1 MISARQLEVL
11 STVIEVGTT
20 ARAAEL
26 LSVSQPA
33 ISNMIRHTEDLIGFP
48 LFMREHG
55 RLTPTK
61 EALHIAQEAQHL
73 FMQQNR
79 IANIID
85 ELRGGTIGRL
95 SIIATPSVGHGVL
108 PRVLGQFIK
117 ARPKLQLSIELGSQH
132 EIIRKLGSGR
142 VDLGLS
148 ITPPR
153 HSAVSVREIA
163 NGQLMCVCSADHVLA
178 LQEVVSISSLN
189 HVSHISYASRTPLG
203 QMIDAMFSERGLER
217 RYFCEVRHT
226 ATALEMVRNGLG
238 VALVDSFAVIDSNG
252 GDIAVRPTKPSL
264 PLKLYGLTSNM
275 FPTTN
280 LTMQFQHFLADY
292 LKSHDESGS
301 GEAVD
306 AARL

>member
-26 LSVSQPA
+26 LAVSQPA
-33 ISNMIRHTEDLIGFP
+33 VSNMIRHTEDLVGFP

-73 FMQQNR
+73 FMQQSR
-79 IANIID
+79 IDNIID

-108 PRVLGQFIK
+108 PRVLGKFIK
-117 ARPKLQLSIELGSQH
+117 TRPKLQLSIELGSQD

-142 VDLGLS
+142 ADLGLS

-153 HSAVSVREIA
+153 HSAISVREIA
-163 NGQLMCVCSADHVLA
+163 NGRLMCVCPKEHELA
-178 LQEVVSISSLN
+178 LQDVVAVPSLN
-189 HVSHISYASRTPLG
+189 HVSHISYAARTPLG
-203 QMIDAMFSERGLER
+203 QMIDALFLERGLER

-238 VALVDSFAVIDSNG
+238 VALVDSFAVIGSHEEDFA
-252 GDIAVRPTKPSL
+252 IRPTKPSL
-264 PLKLYGLTSNM
+264 PLKLYGLTSSM

-280 LTMQFQHFLADY
+280 ITMQFQQFLADD
-292 LKSHDESGS
+292 LKSHDAVAG
-301 GEAVD
+301 GEA
-306 AARL
+306 AAG